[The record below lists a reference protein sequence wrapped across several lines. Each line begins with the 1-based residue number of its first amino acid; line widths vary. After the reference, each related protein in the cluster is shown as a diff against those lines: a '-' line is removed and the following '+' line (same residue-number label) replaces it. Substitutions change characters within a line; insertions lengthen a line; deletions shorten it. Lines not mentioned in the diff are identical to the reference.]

1 MNLVTEDSKKIT
13 IHDFVEYAK
22 CIGLHGVDLLEKLLD
37 EKAFTVKDL
46 DIDGSVLIKEL
57 NMKPGPKIKSI
68 LNMLH
73 NEVIEHP
80 ENNEKQKLLE
90 LAKKFESLATRS
102 LNTLLNK
109 TAAGEWWRLSD
120 QEEQGQL
127 DKEYDFGKGLKFKA
141 KDIPELATQIE
152 VPAGPVEHH
161 PEKNQLMHTNLVYDR
176 AKKISED
183 PMVWFAALLHDL
195 GKSHTD
201 KAIWP
206 KQYGHE
212 EGGVPYVEQVSN
224 LLGVPEDWKD
234 FAMQVARHH
243 LNCHRAAELSP
254 KTLKKLFEAFK
265 NDRGRFNSFM
275 TACQADAQG
284 RLGLEDEPYPQTD
297 ILGKKWDEIAEEKK
311 APKFELAISGAD
323 LQKELGLK
331 PGPDLGKILKQVKEM
346 AEKNPNMNNKQYLLD
361 YAKTLL
367 VK

>member
-1 MNLVTEDSKKIT
+1 MNKTDQLIKFSKYINYKFFNKYSSSEELASVYIKKYINYAVYNAVAKETGLDELNAAIHLLDKEKYKELHDSINACALETEKAINNIKLLKNSEKK
-13 IHDFVEYAK
+13 HK
-22 CIGLHGVDLLEKLLD
+22 LNKLLD
-37 EKAFTVKDL
+37 KYGA
-46 DIDGSVLIKEL
+46 
-57 NMKPGPKIKSI
+57 N
-68 LNMLH
+68 
-73 NEVIEHP
+73 
-80 ENNEKQKLLE
+80 
-90 LAKKFESLATRS
+90 
-102 LNTLLNK
+102 
-109 TAAGEWWRLSD
+109 EWWRLSD

-254 KTLKKLFEAFK
+254 KTLKI
-265 NDRGRFNSFM
+265 SP
-275 TACQADAQG
+275 ACS
-284 RLGLEDEPYPQTD
+284 LT
-297 ILGKKWDEIAEEKK
+297 
-311 APKFELAISGAD
+311 
-323 LQKELGLK
+323 
-331 PGPDLGKILKQVKEM
+331 
-346 AEKNPNMNNKQYLLD
+346 
-361 YAKTLL
+361 
-367 VK
+367 